1 MLVLNEYTKIN
12 SNKNIYPSELQLNRA
27 NVSDTKATFLDLHLS
42 ISNGFVKTKFF
53 DKRDDFDLNV
63 VTFLFLD
70 GDPRHPMV
78 FIFLNLFVIECPV
91 VSMTFITRNKVL
103 TV

>member
-1 MLVLNEYTKIN
+1 MLVLNKYTKIN

-53 DKRDDFDLNV
+53 DKRDDFDFDV

-70 GDPRHPMV
+70 GVPRHPMV